1 MSFIISGTTVRS
13 FADYQDVVDRDQRL
27 FEGNEGLSDVVVEDA
42 LIRASERLL
51 TRIKSSGWWK
61 DYQFTRDASLK
72 NDVRLIPP
80 VNAARIVSRKSDFT
94 DLCVYLALA
103 EYILPKVAD
112 FSNLDSAEV
121 QKIKYYEDKSEKL
134 FVELIEAGDF
144 YDFAGDGTVNTS
156 DKAPSKLNL
165 IRVR

>member
-13 FADYQDVVDRDQRL
+13 FADYQDVVDRDQRI
-27 FEGNEGLSDVVVEDA
+27 FESNEGLTDVVVEDA

-51 TRIKSSGWWK
+51 ARIKSSDWWK

-72 NDVRLIPP
+72 NDVRLIPS
-80 VNAARIVSRKSDFT
+80 VNAARIVARKADFT

-121 QKIKYYEDKSEKL
+121 QKIKYYEDKTEKM
-134 FVELIEAGDF
+134 FVELIESGDF

-165 IRVR
+165 IRAR